1 MLLVIIGITSDAS
14 FANREWGWGWVAE
27 KTVTYAFAACIFQGF
42 LGKALNYTRKDEEE
56 SRRQLLLTASLIPL

>member
-1 MLLVIIGITSDAS
+1 MLPLLTENG
-14 FANREWGWGWVAE
+14 GGGWVAE

-56 SRRQLLLTASLIPL
+56 SRRQLLPNSLPHPTLRL